1 VSDLTGEIID
11 NRYELKR
18 VVAAGGMATI
28 YYALDLRLD
37 RPVAVKIMHPH
48 LANDED
54 FVSRFIREAKAAA
67 ALAHP
72 NIVAIQDQG
81 WNQGGVPAVFIVMEY
96 IEGFTLRD
104 LINEQGALGVTES
117 LRYFAPVIAAMSA
130 AHSAGILHRDIKPEN
145 ILISKD
151 GRVKIADFGLA
162 KGPQLGATLTVESS
176 VILGSVSYL
185 SPEQVQRGLS
195 DVRSDVYSLGIVLFE
210 MLTGKKPFDG
220 ESPIQIAY
228 MHVNENISAPSVLNP
243 SIPIEL
249 DEIVLKAAANNPDKR
264 YKDAGAMQEQVLG
277 LLTKLDPNRRQM
289 SLELDI
295 PIPKS
300 KISKSSKKSKE
311 KRSKFELLKNVTTQ
325 LDLKRGN
332 PMRENT
338 NSTAKTAKGKRKV
351 SNRVKRNRFIA
362 LAIVVLIIATTWY
375 KISGPG
381 NKILIPS
388 LAGMTQN
395 QAAKTIEKLGLKID
409 VTEKVFSEDVPTG
422 KIITS
427 DPAGGGRVDVAGTV
441 HLIISKGKERIKVPE
456 LTGLTIDSATV
467 ALDEAN
473 LKIGRVTEE
482 FSATLE
488 AGFLIGSNPAA
499 SSDVRKDST
508 VDLIVSKGIEQVKVS
523 NYQGKTSDQAQ
534 NELSAAGL
542 IVSSKYEYSDNIPVG
557 TVISQ
562 TPNDVATVGKGEKIT
577 LVISKGPSKIFI
589 PNVYSL
595 SKLAATKI
603 LEDLGFKVE
612 YKYMAKKKMVTNIS
626 PKSGVAVTPGSTVT
640 ITLG

>member
-1 VSDLTGEIID
+1 MSDLTGELID
-11 NRYELKR
+11 NRYLLKR

-54 FVSRFIREAKAAA
+54 FVGRFIREAKAAA

-81 WNQGGVPAVFIVMEY
+81 WNESGVPAVFIVMEY

-104 LINEQGALGVTES
+104 VISEQGALGVNES
-117 LRYFAPVIAAMSA
+117 LRYFAPVLSAMSA
-130 AHSAGILHRDIKPEN
+130 AHKSGILHRDIKPEN

-151 GRVKIADFGLA
+151 GRVKVADFGLA
-162 KGPQLGATLTVESS
+162 KGAQLGSTLTVESS

-195 DVRSDVYSLGIVLFE
+195 DMRSDVYSLGIVLFE

-220 ESPIQIAY
+220 ETPIQIAY
-228 MHVNENISAPSVLNP
+228 MHVNDNVAAPSTLNS
-243 SIPIEL
+243 SIPADL
-249 DEIVLKAAANNPDKR
+249 DEIVLKATANNPDKR
-264 YKDAGAMQEQVLG
+264 FKDAGEMHEQVLA

-295 PIPKS
+295 PIPKG
-300 KISKSSKKSKE
+300 KSPKRKRE
-311 KRSKFELLKNVTTQ
+311 KPSKFDIIKNITTQ

-332 PMRENT
+332 VMRENSGT
-338 NSTAKTAKGKRKV
+338 TKRKRKV
-351 SNRVKRNRFIA
+351 SNRVKRNRAIA
-362 LAIVVLIIATTWY
+362 LIIVLLIIGTSWY
-375 KISGPG
+375 RISGPG
-381 NKILIPS
+381 NKIVVPS
-388 LAGMTQN
+388 LAGMSQT
-395 QAAKTIEKLGLKID
+395 QAANAVAELGLKVD
-409 VTEKVFSEDVPTG
+409 VIQEVFSEDVPKG
-422 KIITS
+422 KVLTS

-441 HLIISKGKERIKVPE
+441 HLIISKGKDRIEVPD
-456 LTGLTIDSATV
+456 LAGLTVEAAA
-467 ALDEAN
+467 ALLKSKN
-473 LKIGRVTEE
+473 LKIGRVSEV
-482 FSATLE
+482 FSDELE
-488 AGFLIGSNPAA
+488 AGLLIDGNPSSGSP
-499 SSDVRKDST
+499 VRKDST
-508 VDLIVSKGIEQVKVS
+508 IDLVISKGLEQVELS
-523 NYQGKTSDQAQ
+523 NFQGKTSDQAQ
-534 NELSAAGL
+534 SELTAAGL
-542 IVSSKYEYSDNIPVG
+542 IVSSKYEYSDSIPIG

-562 TPNDVATVGKGEKIT
+562 TPSDVSTVGKGEKIE

-612 YKYMAKKKMVTNIS
+612 FKYIAKKKSVTNVS
-626 PKSGVAVTPGSTVT
+626 PKTGTAVTPGSTVT

>member
-1 VSDLTGEIID
+1 MSDLTGELID
-11 NRYELKR
+11 NRYLLKR

-54 FVSRFIREAKAAA
+54 FVGRFIREAKAAA

-81 WNQGGVPAVFIVMEY
+81 WNESGVPAVFIVMEY

-104 LINEQGALGVTES
+104 VISEQGALGVNES
-117 LRYFAPVIAAMSA
+117 LRYFAPVLSAMSA
-130 AHSAGILHRDIKPEN
+130 AHKSGILHRDIKPEN

-162 KGPQLGATLTVESS
+162 KGAQLGSTLTVESS

-195 DVRSDVYSLGIVLFE
+195 DMRSDVYSLGIVLFE

-220 ESPIQIAY
+220 ETPIQIAY
-228 MHVNENISAPSVLNP
+228 MHVNDNVAAPSTLNS
-243 SIPIEL
+243 SIPADL
-249 DEIVLKAAANNPDKR
+249 DEIVLKATANNPDKR
-264 YKDAGAMQEQVLG
+264 FKDAGEMHEQVLA

-295 PIPKS
+295 PIPKG
-300 KISKSSKKSKE
+300 KSPKRKRE
-311 KRSKFELLKNVTTQ
+311 KPSKFDIIKNITTQ

-332 PMRENT
+332 VMRENSGT
-338 NSTAKTAKGKRKV
+338 TKRKRKV
-351 SNRVKRNRFIA
+351 SNRVKRNRAIA
-362 LAIVVLIIATTWY
+362 LIIVLLIIGTSWY
-375 KISGPG
+375 RISGPG
-381 NKILIPS
+381 NKIVVPS
-388 LAGMTQN
+388 LAGMSQT
-395 QAAKTIEKLGLKID
+395 QAANAVAELGLKVD
-409 VTEKVFSEDVPTG
+409 VIQEVFSEDVPKG
-422 KIITS
+422 KVLTS

-441 HLIISKGKERIKVPE
+441 HLIISKGKDRIEVPD
-456 LTGLTIDSATV
+456 LAGLTVEAAA
-467 ALDEAN
+467 ALLKSKN
-473 LKIGRVTEE
+473 LKIGRVSEV
-482 FSATLE
+482 FSDELE
-488 AGFLIGSNPAA
+488 AGLLIDGNPSSGSP
-499 SSDVRKDST
+499 VRKDST
-508 VDLIVSKGIEQVKVS
+508 IDLIVSKGLEQVELS
-523 NYQGKTSDQAQ
+523 NFQGKTSDQAQ
-534 NELSAAGL
+534 SELTAAGL
-542 IVSSKYEYSDNIPVG
+542 IVSSKYEYSDSIPIG

-562 TPNDVATVGKGEKIT
+562 TPSDVSTVGKGEKIE

-612 YKYMAKKKMVTNIS
+612 FKYIAKKKSVTNVS
-626 PKSGVAVTPGSTVT
+626 PKTGTAVTPGSTVT

>member
-1 VSDLTGEIID
+1 VSDLTGELID
-11 NRYELKR
+11 NRYLLKR

-54 FVSRFIREAKAAA
+54 FVGRFIREAKAAA

-81 WNQGGVPAVFIVMEY
+81 WNESGVPAVFIVMEY

-104 LINEQGALGVTES
+104 VISEQGALGVNES
-117 LRYFAPVIAAMSA
+117 LRYFAPVLSAMSA
-130 AHSAGILHRDIKPEN
+130 AHKSGILHRDIKPEN

-151 GRVKIADFGLA
+151 GRVKVADFGLA
-162 KGPQLGATLTVESS
+162 KGVQLGSTLTVESS

-195 DVRSDVYSLGIVLFE
+195 DMRSDVYSLGIVLFE

-220 ESPIQIAY
+220 ETPIQIAY
-228 MHVNENISAPSVLNP
+228 MHVNENVAAPSTLNS
-243 SIPIEL
+243 SIPAEL
-249 DEIVLKAAANNPDKR
+249 DEIVLKATANNPDKR
-264 YKDAGAMQEQVLG
+264 FKDAGEMHEQVLA

-295 PIPKS
+295 PIPKG
-300 KISKSSKKSKE
+300 KSPKRKRE
-311 KRSKFELLKNVTTQ
+311 KPSKFDIIKNITTQ

-332 PMRENT
+332 VMRENSVT
-338 NSTAKTAKGKRKV
+338 TKRKRKV
-351 SNRVKRNRFIA
+351 SNRVKRNRAIA
-362 LAIVVLIIATTWY
+362 LLIVLLIIGTSWY
-375 KISGPG
+375 RISGPG
-381 NKILIPS
+381 NKIVVPS
-388 LAGMTQN
+388 LAGMSQT
-395 QAAKTIEKLGLKID
+395 QAANAVAELGLKVD
-409 VTEKVFSEDVPTG
+409 VIQEVFSEDVPKG
-422 KIITS
+422 KVLTS

-441 HLIISKGKERIKVPE
+441 HLIISKGKDRIEVPD
-456 LTGLTIDSATV
+456 LAGLTIEAAA
-467 ALDEAN
+467 ALLKSKN
-473 LKIGRVTEE
+473 LKIGRVSEV
-482 FSATLE
+482 FSDELE
-488 AGFLIGSNPAA
+488 AGLLIDGNPSSGSP
-499 SSDVRKDST
+499 VRKDST
-508 VDLIVSKGIEQVKVS
+508 IDLVISKGLEQVELS
-523 NYQGKTSDQAQ
+523 NFQGKTSDQAQ
-534 NELSAAGL
+534 SELTAAGL
-542 IVSSKYEYSDNIPVG
+542 IVSSKYEYSDSIPIG

-562 TPNDVATVGKGEKIT
+562 TPSDVSTVGKGEKIE

-612 YKYMAKKKMVTNIS
+612 FKYIAKKKSVTNVS
-626 PKSGVAVTPGSTVT
+626 PKTGTAVTPGSTVT

>member
-1 VSDLTGEIID
+1 VSDLTGELID
-11 NRYELKR
+11 NRYLLKR

-54 FVSRFIREAKAAA
+54 FVGRFIREAKAAA

-81 WNQGGVPAVFIVMEY
+81 WNEGGVPAVFIVMEY

-104 LINEQGALGVTES
+104 VITEQGALGVTES
-117 LRYFAPVIAAMSA
+117 LRYFAPIISAMSA
-130 AHSAGILHRDIKPEN
+130 AHKAGILHRDIKPEN

-151 GRVKIADFGLA
+151 GRVKVADFGLA
-162 KGPQLGATLTVESS
+162 KGAQLGSTLTVESS

-195 DVRSDVYSLGIVLFE
+195 DMRSDVYSLGIVLFE

-228 MHVNENISAPSVLNP
+228 MHVNENVAAPSTLNP
-243 SIPIEL
+243 SIPSEL
-249 DEIVLKAAANNPDKR
+249 DEIVLKATANNPDKR
-264 YKDAGAMQEQVLG
+264 FKDAGAMHEQVLA

-295 PIPKS
+295 PIPKGKS
-300 KISKSSKKSKE
+300 PKKKRDKSSK
-311 KRSKFELLKNVTTQ
+311 FDIIKNITTQ

-332 PMRENT
+332 EMRET
-338 NSTAKTAKGKRKV
+338 SGTSKQKRKV
-351 SNRVKRNRFIA
+351 SNRVKRNRAIA
-362 LAIVVLIIATTWY
+362 LFIVLLIIGTSWY
-375 KISGPG
+375 RISGPG
-381 NKILIPS
+381 NKIVVPS
-388 LAGMTQN
+388 LAGMSQV
-395 QAAKTIEKLGLKID
+395 QAANAVAELGLKVD
-409 VTEKVFSEDVPTG
+409 VIQEVFSEDIPKG
-422 KIITS
+422 KVITS
-427 DPAGGGRVDVAGTV
+427 DPAGGGRVEIAGTV
-441 HLIISKGKERIKVPE
+441 HLIISKGKDRIEIPDLVGLTVEEAAAALKKSDLKVGRVSE
-456 LTGLTIDSATV
+456 KYSDTFETGLLIDGIPAS
-467 ALDEAN
+467 
-473 LKIGRVTEE
+473 
-482 FSATLE
+482 
-488 AGFLIGSNPAA
+488 GSP
-499 SSDVRKDST
+499 VRKDST
-508 VDLIVSKGIEQVKVS
+508 VDLIVSKGLEQVDLANFK
-523 NYQGKTSDQAQ
+523 GKTSDQAQ
-534 NELSAAGL
+534 SELTAAGL
-542 IVSSKYEYSDNIPVG
+542 IVSSKYEYSDSIPVG

-562 TPNDVATVGKGEKIT
+562 TPSDVSTIGKGQKIE

-612 YKYMAKKKMVTNIS
+612 FKYIAKKKSVTNIS
-626 PKSGVAVTPGSTVT
+626 PKSGTAATPGSTVT

>member
-1 VSDLTGEIID
+1 MSDLTGEIID
-11 NRYELKR
+11 NRYQLKR

-54 FVSRFIREAKAAA
+54 FVGRFIREAKAAA

-81 WNQGGVPAVFIVMEY
+81 WNEGGVPAVFIVMEY

-104 LINEQGALGVTES
+104 VIAEQGALGVTES

-130 AHSAGILHRDIKPEN
+130 AHNAGILHRDIKPEN

-162 KGPQLGATLTVESS
+162 KGPQLGATFTVESS

-195 DVRSDVYSLGIVLFE
+195 DMRSDVYSLGIVLFE

-228 MHVNENISAPSVLNP
+228 MHVNENVAAPSTLNS
-243 SIPIEL
+243 SIPPEL
-249 DEIVLKAAANNPDKR
+249 DEIVLKATANNPDKR
-264 YKDAGAMQEQVLG
+264 FKDAGAMQEQVLT

-295 PIPKS
+295 PIPKG
-300 KISKSSKKSKE
+300 KAPKKKRE
-311 KRSKFELLKNVTTQ
+311 KLGKLDILKNITTQ
-325 LDLKRGN
+325 LDLKRSN
-332 PMRENT
+332 VMRETSGNV
-338 NSTAKTAKGKRKV
+338 KRKRKV
-351 SNRVKRNRFIA
+351 SARVKRNRAIA
-362 LAIVVLIIATTWY
+362 LFIVLTIVVASWY

-381 NKILIPS
+381 NKIAIPS
-388 LAGMTQN
+388 LAGMTQG
-395 QAAKTIEKLGLKID
+395 QAAKAVAELGLTVE
-409 VTEKVFSEDVPTG
+409 VTDKVFSEDVPIG
-422 KIITS
+422 KVITS
-427 DPAGGGRVDVAGTV
+427 DPAGGGRVAIAGTV
-441 HLIISKGKERIKVPE
+441 NLIVSKGKDRIEVPD
-456 LTGLTIDSATV
+456 LIGLTVELATA
-467 ALDEAN
+467 ALKSKN
-473 LKIGRVTEE
+473 LKIGRVTEQYNY
-482 FSATLE
+482 TLE
-488 AGFLIGSNPAA
+488 AGLIIDGNPSSGSPVRRD
-499 SSDVRKDST
+499 SS
-508 VDLIVSKGIEQVKVS
+508 VDLIISKGLEQVELT
-523 NYQGKTSDQAQ
+523 NFQGKTSDQAQ
-534 NELSAAGL
+534 SELTAAGL
-542 IVSSKYEYSDNIPVG
+542 IASSKYEYSDTVPIG

-562 TPNDVATVGKGEKIT
+562 TPSDVSTVGKGEKIT
-577 LVISKGPSKIFI
+577 LIISKGPSKIFV

-612 YKYMAKKKMVTNIS
+612 FKYIAKKKSVTNIS
-626 PKSGVAVTPGSTVT
+626 PKSGTAVAPGSTVT

>member
-1 VSDLTGEIID
+1 MSDLTGELID
-11 NRYELKR
+11 NRYLLKR

-54 FVSRFIREAKAAA
+54 FVGRFIREAKAVA

-81 WNQGGVPAVFIVMEY
+81 WNESGVPAVFIVMEY

-104 LINEQGALGVTES
+104 VISEQGALGVNES
-117 LRYFAPVIAAMSA
+117 LRYFAPVLSAMSA
-130 AHSAGILHRDIKPEN
+130 AHKSGILHRDIKPEN

-162 KGPQLGATLTVESS
+162 KGAQLGSTLTVESS

-195 DVRSDVYSLGIVLFE
+195 DMRSDVYSLGIVLFE

-220 ESPIQIAY
+220 ETPIQIAY
-228 MHVNENISAPSVLNP
+228 MHVNDNVAAPSTLNS
-243 SIPIEL
+243 SIPADL
-249 DEIVLKAAANNPDKR
+249 DEIVLKATANNPDKR
-264 YKDAGAMQEQVLG
+264 FKDAGEMHEQVLA

-295 PIPKS
+295 PIPKG
-300 KISKSSKKSKE
+300 KSPKRKRE
-311 KRSKFELLKNVTTQ
+311 KPSKFDIIKNITTQ

-332 PMRENT
+332 VMRENSGT
-338 NSTAKTAKGKRKV
+338 TKRKRKV
-351 SNRVKRNRFIA
+351 SNRVKRNRAIA
-362 LAIVVLIIATTWY
+362 LIIVLLIIGTSWY
-375 KISGPG
+375 RISGPG
-381 NKILIPS
+381 NKIVVPS
-388 LAGMTQN
+388 LAGMSQT
-395 QAAKTIEKLGLKID
+395 QAANAVAELGLKVD
-409 VTEKVFSEDVPTG
+409 VIQEVFSEDVPKG
-422 KIITS
+422 KVLTS

-441 HLIISKGKERIKVPE
+441 HLIISKGKDRIEVPD
-456 LTGLTIDSATV
+456 LAGLTVEAAA
-467 ALDEAN
+467 ALLKSKN
-473 LKIGRVTEE
+473 LKIGRVSEV
-482 FSATLE
+482 FSDELE
-488 AGFLIGSNPAA
+488 AGLLIDGNPSSGSP
-499 SSDVRKDST
+499 VRKDST
-508 VDLIVSKGIEQVKVS
+508 IDLIVSKGLEQVELS
-523 NYQGKTSDQAQ
+523 NFQGKTSDQAQ
-534 NELSAAGL
+534 SELTAAGL
-542 IVSSKYEYSDNIPVG
+542 IVSSKYEYSDSIPIG

-562 TPNDVATVGKGEKIT
+562 TPSDVSTVGKGEKIE

-612 YKYMAKKKMVTNIS
+612 FKYIAKKKSVTNVS
-626 PKSGVAVTPGSTVT
+626 PKTGTAVTPGSTVT

>member
-1 VSDLTGEIID
+1 MSDLTGEIID
-11 NRYELKR
+11 NRYQLKR

-54 FVSRFIREAKAAA
+54 FVGRFIREAKAAA

-81 WNQGGVPAVFIVMEY
+81 WNEGGVPAVFIVMEY

-104 LINEQGALGVTES
+104 VIAEQGALGVTES

-195 DVRSDVYSLGIVLFE
+195 DMRSDVYSLGIVLFE

-228 MHVNENISAPSVLNP
+228 MHVNENVAAPSTLNS
-243 SIPIEL
+243 SIPPEL
-249 DEIVLKAAANNPDKR
+249 DEIVLKATANNPDKR
-264 YKDAGAMQEQVLG
+264 FKDAGAMQERVLT

-295 PIPKS
+295 PIPKG
-300 KISKSSKKSKE
+300 KAPKKKRE
-311 KRSKFELLKNVTTQ
+311 KLGKLDILKNITTQ
-325 LDLKRGN
+325 LDLKRSN
-332 PMRENT
+332 VMRET
-338 NSTAKTAKGKRKV
+338 SGTVKRKRKV
-351 SNRVKRNRFIA
+351 SARVKRNRAIA
-362 LAIVVLIIATTWY
+362 LLIVLTIVVASWY

-381 NKILIPS
+381 NKIAIPS
-388 LAGMTQN
+388 LAGMTQG
-395 QAAKTIEKLGLKID
+395 QAAKAVAEFGLKVD
-409 VTEKVFSEDVPTG
+409 VTQEVFSEDVPKG
-422 KIITS
+422 KVITS
-427 DPAGGGRVDVAGTV
+427 DPAGGGRVAIAGTV
-441 HLIISKGKERIKVPE
+441 NLIVSKGKDRIEVPD
-456 LTGLTIDSATV
+456 LVGLTVELATA
-467 ALDEAN
+467 ALKSKN
-473 LKIGRVTEE
+473 LKIGRVTEQYNY
-482 FSATLE
+482 TLE
-488 AGFLIGSNPAA
+488 AGLIIDGNPSSGSPVRRD
-499 SSDVRKDST
+499 SS
-508 VDLIVSKGIEQVKVS
+508 VDLMISKGMEQVELT
-523 NYQGKTSDQAQ
+523 NFQGKTSDQAQ
-534 NELSAAGL
+534 SELTAAGL
-542 IVSSKYEYSDNIPVG
+542 IASSKYEYSDTIPIG

-562 TPNDVATVGKGEKIT
+562 TPSDVSTVGKGEKIT
-577 LVISKGPSKIFI
+577 IIISKGPSKIFV

-612 YKYMAKKKMVTNIS
+612 FKYTAKKKSVTNIS
-626 PKSGVAVTPGSTVT
+626 PKSGTAVAPGSTVT

>member
-1 VSDLTGEIID
+1 MSDLTGELID
-11 NRYELKR
+11 NRYLLKR

-54 FVSRFIREAKAAA
+54 FVGRFIREAKAAA

-81 WNQGGVPAVFIVMEY
+81 WNESGIPAVFIVMEY

-104 LINEQGALGVTES
+104 VISDQGALGVNES
-117 LRYFAPVIAAMSA
+117 LRYFAPVLSAMSA
-130 AHSAGILHRDIKPEN
+130 AHKSGILHRDIKPEN

-151 GRVKIADFGLA
+151 GRVKVADFGLA
-162 KGPQLGATLTVESS
+162 KGAQLGSTLTVESS

-195 DVRSDVYSLGIVLFE
+195 DMRSDVYSLGIVLFE

-220 ESPIQIAY
+220 ETPIQIAY
-228 MHVNENISAPSVLNP
+228 MHVNENVAAPSTLNS
-243 SIPIEL
+243 SIPAEL
-249 DEIVLKAAANNPDKR
+249 DEIVLKATANNPDKR
-264 YKDAGAMQEQVLG
+264 FKDAGEMHEQVLA

-295 PIPKS
+295 PIPKG
-300 KISKSSKKSKE
+300 KSSKRKRE
-311 KRSKFELLKNVTTQ
+311 KPSKFDIIKNITTQ

-332 PMRENT
+332 VMRENSGT
-338 NSTAKTAKGKRKV
+338 TKRKRKV
-351 SNRVKRNRFIA
+351 SNRVKRNRAIA
-362 LAIVVLIIATTWY
+362 LLIVLLIIGTSWY
-375 KISGPG
+375 RISGPG
-381 NKILIPS
+381 NKIVVPS
-388 LAGMTQN
+388 LAGMSQT
-395 QAAKTIEKLGLKID
+395 QAANAVAELGLKVD
-409 VTEKVFSEDVPTG
+409 VIQEVFSEDVPKG
-422 KIITS
+422 KVLTS

-441 HLIISKGKERIKVPE
+441 HLIISKGKDRIEVPD
-456 LTGLTIDSATV
+456 LAGLTVEAAA
-467 ALDEAN
+467 ALLKSKN
-473 LKIGRVTEE
+473 LKIGRVSEV
-482 FSATLE
+482 FSDELE
-488 AGFLIGSNPAA
+488 AGLLINGDPSSGSP
-499 SSDVRKDST
+499 VRKDST
-508 VDLIVSKGIEQVKVS
+508 IDLIISKGLEQVELS
-523 NYQGKTSDQAQ
+523 NFQGKTSDQAQ
-534 NELSAAGL
+534 SELTAAGL
-542 IVSSKYEYSDNIPVG
+542 IVSSKYEYSDSIPIG

-562 TPNDVATVGKGEKIT
+562 TPSDVSTVGKGEKIE

-612 YKYMAKKKMVTNIS
+612 FKYIAKKKSVTNVS
-626 PKSGVAVTPGSTVT
+626 PKTGTAVTPGSTVT

>member
-1 VSDLTGEIID
+1 VSDLTGELID
-11 NRYELKR
+11 NRYLLKR

-54 FVSRFIREAKAAA
+54 FVGRFIREAKAAA

-81 WNQGGVPAVFIVMEY
+81 WNESGVPAVFIVMEY

-104 LINEQGALGVTES
+104 VISEQGALGVNES
-117 LRYFAPVIAAMSA
+117 LRYFAPVLSAMSA
-130 AHSAGILHRDIKPEN
+130 AHKSGILHRDIKPEN

-151 GRVKIADFGLA
+151 GRVKVADFGLA
-162 KGPQLGATLTVESS
+162 KGAQLGSTLTVESS

-195 DVRSDVYSLGIVLFE
+195 DMRSDVYSLGIVLFE

-220 ESPIQIAY
+220 ETPIQIAY
-228 MHVNENISAPSVLNP
+228 MHVNENVAAPSTLNS
-243 SIPIEL
+243 SIPAEL
-249 DEIVLKAAANNPDKR
+249 DEIVLKATANDPDKR
-264 YKDAGAMQEQVLG
+264 FKDAGEMHEQVLA

-295 PIPKS
+295 PIPKG
-300 KISKSSKKSKE
+300 KSPKRKRE
-311 KRSKFELLKNVTTQ
+311 KPSKFDIIKNITTQ

-332 PMRENT
+332 VMRENSGT
-338 NSTAKTAKGKRKV
+338 TKRKRKV
-351 SNRVKRNRFIA
+351 SNRVKRNRAIA
-362 LAIVVLIIATTWY
+362 LLIVLLIIGTSWY
-375 KISGPG
+375 RISGPG
-381 NKILIPS
+381 NKIVVPS
-388 LAGMTQN
+388 LAGMSQT
-395 QAAKTIEKLGLKID
+395 QAANAVAELGLKVD
-409 VTEKVFSEDVPTG
+409 VIQEVFSEDVQKG
-422 KIITS
+422 KVLTS

-441 HLIISKGKERIKVPE
+441 HLIISKGKDRIEVPD
-456 LTGLTIDSATV
+456 LAGLTVEAAA
-467 ALDEAN
+467 ALLKSKN
-473 LKIGRVTEE
+473 LKIGRVSEV
-482 FSATLE
+482 FSDELE
-488 AGFLIGSNPAA
+488 AGLLIDGNPSSGSP
-499 SSDVRKDST
+499 VRKDST
-508 VDLIVSKGIEQVKVS
+508 IDLVISKGLEQVELS
-523 NYQGKTSDQAQ
+523 NFQGKTSDQAQ
-534 NELSAAGL
+534 SELTAAGL
-542 IVSSKYEYSDNIPVG
+542 IVSSKYEYSDSIPIG

-562 TPNDVATVGKGEKIT
+562 TPSDVSTVGKGEKIE

-612 YKYMAKKKMVTNIS
+612 FKYIAKKKSVTNVS
-626 PKSGVAVTPGSTVT
+626 PKTGTAVTPGSTVT